1 MIQEKYENK
10 SDLQTTNKK
19 ILVIGLGQI
28 GFSNAE
34 YMKSIG
40 LKVDGFDISK
50 ESIQRAINA
59 GIIEKAATSFEGYDY
74 YIICISTH
82 LPSDM
87 FVPYLDGIYDLAKR
101 LERDGKPGALIG
113 IDSTVPRG
121 TSDKIKEIVSHK
133 LHVCHVPHRFY
144 IHEKKEHGVN
154 QTRVLGASDMCCENK
169 AIEFYHDTLGVP
181 LFQTSKV
188 DVAELS
194 KIVEN
199 SYRYL
204 EIAFA
209 EELKMVCDG
218 IGINFNELREAINTK
233 WNVKILEANGG
244 IGGHCLPKDSEMVL
258 EMSRKFVKSSLLE
271 TAKKVDLQYRSHIS
285 PEIVKQATEKYM
297 MDQTPR
303 SIKN

>member
-1 MIQEKYENK
+1 MIQEKFENN
-10 SDLQTTNKK
+10 SELQATDKK
-19 ILVIGLGQI
+19 ILIIGLGQI

-40 LKVDGFDISK
+40 LRVDGFDISK

-59 GIIEKAATSFEGYDY
+59 GIIEKAAKSFEGYDY

-87 FVPYLDGIYDLAKR
+87 FVPYLDGVYELAKR
-101 LERDGKPGALIG
+101 LEREGKPGALIG
-113 IDSTVPRG
+113 IDSTIPRG
-121 TSDKIKEIVSHK
+121 TSDKIKEMVGHK

-169 AIEFYHDTLGVP
+169 AIEFYHDTLGIP
-181 LFQTSKV
+181 LFQTSKI

-218 IGINFNELREAINTK
+218 MGINFNELREAINTK
-233 WNVKILEANGG
+233 WNVKILEAQGG

-258 EMSRKFVKSSLLE
+258 ELSRKFVKSSLLE
-271 TAKKVDLQYRSHIS
+271 TAKKVDLQYRNHVS
-285 PEIVKQATEKYM
+285 PEIVEQAKTKYLI
-297 MDQTPR
+297 DQTPR